1 MYKIQKFLP
10 MPMDLLKVEAAFGM
24 VEEWPLEM
32 SGVGDASRVL
42 LLENSAFFPVFTERS
57 AQE

>member
-1 MYKIQKFLP
+1 
-10 MPMDLLKVEAAFGM
+10 MPMDLLKVEATFGM

-32 SGVGDASRVL
+32 SGVGDSRVL

-57 AQE
+57 A